1 MTDQADG
8 SAVMPMHGS
17 ILGHRVLRTEDPDL
31 VTGRARYTEDLTCEG
46 ALHVAFV
53 RSQLAHARI
62 TGVDTMEAAGMPGV
76 IGVYTAADLGLPHY
90 EGGMAGEEFVRPVLA
105 SEHVRFLGEP
115 IAAVLAET
123 RAQAQDAAEFVV
135 VDYEPLPAVTDPV
148 AAVQPDAPVLFQA
161 KGSNVAVVHSFE
173 EDPSWSDGADV
184 VVHGRFVNN
193 RLAAVPMEPNGLLAV
208 PRADGASPDGD
219 GLPLLTLHLP
229 TQAPHWSR
237 DEYAEKLDLD
247 RKRVRVIAGW
257 VGGGFGAKVPTYPE
271 QLVTAKL
278 AVMHDRPVRFVESR
292 SENMT
297 AMNQGRGQVQDVR
310 VAATRD
316 GELVGMQV
324 RLVAETGAYPGDA
337 AFLPQLTRMMAPGV
351 YRLPHVDYKA
361 VCVVSNATPIGAYRG
376 AGRPEAAALIERA
389 MDMVAAELGMDPAEI
404 RRRNLVPRD
413 AFPYTTSTNAKYDV
427 GDYGLALDEALRLA
441 AYDDLR
447 REQAERRERG
457 DRVQLGIGISAYVEI
472 TGFGSEFGSVEVKPD
487 GSVTVLTGISPHGQG
502 TATGLAQIASA
513 LLGVPFERVTVFH
526 SDTAIVARGAGTM
539 GSRSLQKGGSAVHK
553 AGTQVIEKA
562 RRIAAH
568 LLEASPDDV
577 SFEEGSFSIL
587 GAPERALTWQDVAA
601 AAADADPARR
611 PDGEAPGLREDTDF
625 DADTSFPFGAHVA
638 VAEVDVETGDARLVR
653 MVAVDDCGTIVNPML
668 VEGQQHGGLGQ
679 GIAQALYE
687 GIGYDELG
695 NPLNGNLMAYS
706 MPSAA
711 DLPSLEAHNTVTP
724 TPINPIGAKGIGESA
739 TIGSTPAVQNAVI
752 DAVAHL
758 GVRHIDMPL
767 TPERVWRAIEDAKTG
782 KAHPDWPDLPESL
795 RAAGGVQ
802 VDDPESLLR

>member
-1 MTDQADG
+1 MTDHSDG
-8 SAVMPMHGS
+8 AGATPMHGS

-31 VTGRARYTEDLTCEG
+31 VTGTARYTEDLPCDG

-62 TGVDTMEAAGMPGV
+62 TGIDAGEAAAMPGV
-76 IGVYTAADLGLPHY
+76 LGVYTDADLGLPHY
-90 EGGMAGEEFVRPVLA
+90 EGGMAGEEFIRPVLA
-105 SEHVRFLGEP
+105 SERVRFLGEP
-115 IAAVLAET
+115 IAAVLAES
-123 RAQAQDAAEFVV
+123 RAQAQDAAELVV
-135 VDYEPLPAVTDPV
+135 VDYDPMPAVTDPV
-148 AAVQPDAPVLFQA
+148 AALQADAPVLFDA
-161 KGSNVAVVHSFE
+161 KGSNVALVHSFQ

-208 PRADGASPDGD
+208 PGGPAAGGD
-219 GLPLLTLHLP
+219 APPPLLTLHLP

-278 AVMHDRPVRFVESR
+278 AMMHNRPVRFVESR

-310 VAATRD
+310 LAATHN
-316 GELVGMQV
+316 GEIVGMQV
-324 RLVAETGAYPGDA
+324 RLIAETGAYPGDA

-351 YRLPHVDYKA
+351 YRLRHVDYHA
-361 VCVVSNATPIGAYRG
+361 VCVVTNATPIGAYRG

-389 MDMVAAELGMDPAEI
+389 MDMVAAELGIDAAEI
-404 RRRNLVPRD
+404 RRRNLVPSD

-427 GDYGLALDEALRLA
+427 GDYGLALDEALRLVE
-441 AYDDLR
+441 YDGLR

-457 DRVQLGIGISAYVEI
+457 DRIQLGIGVSAYVEI
-472 TGFGSEFGSVEVKPD
+472 TGFGSEFGSVEVQPD

-502 TATGLAQIASA
+502 TATGLAQVAA
-513 LLGVPFERVTVFH
+513 TLLGVPFDRVTVVH
-526 SDTAIVARGAGTM
+526 SDTAVVARGAGTM

-553 AGTQVIEKA
+553 AGTLVIEKA
-562 RRIAAH
+562 KRIAAH

-577 SFEEGSFSIL
+577 SFEEGRFSIL
-587 GAPERALTWQDVAA
+587 GAPERALTWEEVAT
-601 AAADADPARR
+601 AAADPDPSRR
-611 PDGEAPGLREDTDF
+611 PAGEAPGLREDTDF
-625 DADTSFPFGAHVA
+625 DAETSFPFGAHVA
-638 VAEVDVETGDARLVR
+638 VAEVDVETGDARLR
-653 MVAVDDCGTIVNPML
+653 RIVAVDDCGTIVNPML

-687 GIGYDELG
+687 GIGYDDLG
-695 NPLNGNLMAYS
+695 NPLNGNLMAYG

-711 DLPSLEAHNTVTP
+711 DLPAFEAHNTVTP
-724 TPINPIGAKGIGESA
+724 TPINPLGAKGIGESA
-739 TIGSTPAVQNAVI
+739 TIGSTPAVQNAVV
-752 DAVAHL
+752 DAVSYL

-767 TPERVWRAIEDAKTG
+767 TPERVWRAIQDARAG

-795 RAAGGVQ
+795 GAGGGVQ